1 MRVEQKGQEIAPVIV
16 PLGTPNQREHLH
28 KNQNITGAITIP
40 LLLEKESC
48 LRLQVWVLGSHVGN
62 NFQGKS
68 QNIVKLKQFI
78 RNYSVTESKKRN
90 APTLNIMLAYIG
102 YHG

>member
-1 MRVEQKGQEIAPVIV
+1 MREEQKGQEAPVIV

-62 NFQGKS
+62 NSGQVSEYCK
-68 QNIVKLKQFI
+68 VKTV
-78 RNYSVTESKKRN
+78 Y
-90 APTLNIMLAYIG
+90 
-102 YHG
+102 